1 MVAILVTPNS
11 WILYH
16 KIKENCAMLVENEK
30 HEIKDCESKRNI
42 YIIDLERNQIIEH
55 NSEKNLKNMGK

>member
-42 YIIDLERNQIIEH
+42 YIIDYERNQIIEH